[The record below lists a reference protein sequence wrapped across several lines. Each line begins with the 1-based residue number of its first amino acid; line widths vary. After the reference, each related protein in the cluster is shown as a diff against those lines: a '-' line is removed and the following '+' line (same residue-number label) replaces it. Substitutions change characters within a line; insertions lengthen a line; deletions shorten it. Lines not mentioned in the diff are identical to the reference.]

1 MQGVGPQLSGAVVC
15 YTVWTAPLSHPLRFL
30 PLFPHSSPLLGA
42 FVLLGYLGSVID
54 QWCSRLVLDQD
65 TVSRLVATQP
75 ALLEMS
81 PNTVKARLVSVRKR
95 GGGAE
100 GRRSRRC
107 WRCHPTHSR
116 RGW

>member
-1 MQGVGPQLSGAVVC
+1 MQGVPQLSGAVVC

-30 PLFPHSSPLLGA
+30 PLFPRSSPLLGA

-54 QWCSRLVLDQD
+54 QWCSRLGLDQD

-81 PNTVKARLVSVRKR
+81 PNTVKARLVSVRAEKVR
-95 GGGAE
+95 EGGSPLVGTTVLFAE
-100 GRRSRRC
+100 LDV
-107 WRCHPTHSR
+107 WV
-116 RGW
+116 

>member
-1 MQGVGPQLSGAVVC
+1 M
-15 YTVWTAPLSHPLRFL
+15 WTPPLSRPLHFL

-54 QWCSRLVLDQD
+54 QWCSRLGLDQD

-81 PNTVKARLVSVRKR
+81 PNTVKARLVSVRAEKVR
-95 GGGAE
+95 EGGSPLVGTTVLFAE
-100 GRRSRRC
+100 LDV
-107 WRCHPTHSR
+107 WV
-116 RGW
+116 